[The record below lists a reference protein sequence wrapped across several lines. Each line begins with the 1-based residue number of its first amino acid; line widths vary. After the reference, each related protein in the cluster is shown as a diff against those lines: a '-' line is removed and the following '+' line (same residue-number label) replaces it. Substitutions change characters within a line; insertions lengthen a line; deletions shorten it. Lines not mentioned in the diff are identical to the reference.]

1 MNILI
6 TGAKGFLGK
15 ELTKY
20 LSKNYN
26 VIAADRNILNPA
38 KYESVK
44 SFFTNNKIDIVIHT
58 AIKGGKRGQ
67 KENIEDFYENLLMFN
82 NLVEHSMHYK
92 KLINFGSG
100 AEFDRS
106 TDINNAVEDQVL
118 LSTPKDYYGLSKNL
132 ITRKICKLNNNI
144 YNLRL
149 FGCFGVEEEP
159 QRLLR
164 ATFNNISQN
173 KNPIILGD
181 KFMDYF
187 FVEDVARVVEF
198 VINNE
203 DIEYK
208 DINLSYNKKFKLS
221 DLVYKVKDL
230 MHSNCEVEIQN
241 SALKNFSYTGD
252 PRRLQTLNIE
262 LAGLEAGI
270 KTCIKQWKEK
280 NNVDF
285 KK

>member
-26 VIAADRNILNPA
+26 VIAADRSILNPA

-44 SFFTNNKIDIVIHT
+44 SFFINNKIDIVIHT
-58 AIKGGKRGQ
+58 AIKGGKRGH
-67 KENIEDFYENLLMFN
+67 KESIEDFYENILMFN

-132 ITRKICKLNNNI
+132 ITRKICKLNNNV

-149 FGCFGVEEEP
+149 FGCFGVEEES

-164 ATFNNISQN
+164 ASFNNISQN

-198 VINNE
+198 IIKNE

-221 DLVYKVKDL
+221 DLVYKVKNL

-241 SALKNFSYTGD
+241 STLKNFSYTGD
-252 PRRLQTLNIE
+252 PRRLQTLNID
-262 LAGLEAGI
+262 LVGLEDGI

-280 NNVDF
+280 NNIDF
-285 KK
+285 K

>member
-132 ITRKICKLNNNI
+132 ITRKICKLNNNT

-221 DLVYKVKDL
+221 NLVYKVKDL

-252 PRRLQTLNIE
+252 PRRLQTLKID
-262 LAGLEAGI
+262 LVGLEAGI
-270 KTCIKQWKEK
+270 KTCIEQWKEK

>member
-1 MNILI
+1 MNILV
-6 TGAKGFLGK
+6 TGARGFLGK

-26 VIAADRNILNPA
+26 VIAADRSVLNPA
-38 KYESVK
+38 KYENVK
-44 SFFTNNKIDIVIHT
+44 NFFTNNKIDIVIHT
-58 AIKGGKRGQ
+58 AIKGGKRGH
-67 KENIEDFYENLLMFN
+67 KENIEDFYENILMFN
-82 NLVEHSMHYK
+82 NLVEHSMYYK

-106 TDINNAVEDQVL
+106 TDINNATEDQVL

-132 ITRKICKLNNNI
+132 ITRKICKINNNI

-187 FVEDVARVVEF
+187 FVEDAARVVEF
-198 VINNE
+198 IISNE

-230 MHSNCEVEIQN
+230 MHSDCKVEIQN
-241 SALKNFSYTGD
+241 NALRGFSYTGD
-252 PRRLQTLNIE
+252 SRRLQTLNIE
-262 LAGLEAGI
+262 LVGIEDGI
-270 KTCIKQWKEK
+270 KSCIEQWKK
-280 NNVDF
+280 NVDF